1 VQNCSRSVA
10 CRPRSREPYSLVCV
24 FYAIQGEERWRY
36 CRGGGCEKS
45 RPLRFR
51 FWLYGFELNF
61 GVGIFTI
68 GCLYVFLAVF
78 VKWLATAA
86 SWTHV

>member
-10 CRPRSREPYSLVCV
+10 YRPRSREPYSLVYV

-45 RPLRFR
+45 RPLWFR
-51 FWLYGFELNF
+51 FWLYL
-61 GVGIFTI
+61 GVLLVCFSQS
-68 GCLYVFLAVF
+68 LFAMLVFRS
-78 VKWLATAA
+78 ATAA
-86 SWTHV
+86 SWTHVPRI